1 MDWMEERNGASKK
14 FEWGWRKAFGGRGLR
29 LLSLSCIAEM

>member
-1 MDWMEERNGASKK
+1 MEERNGASKK